1 MSKSNL
7 DTEQGLLERVFKLKQ
22 HGTTARTELIAGITT
37 FLTMVYIV
45 FVNPQILGVA
55 GMDVQAVFV
64 TTCLIA
70 AFGSIFMGL
79 LANLPVALAPA
90 MGLNAFFAFVV
101 VGAMGISWQVGMGAI
116 FWGAI
121 GFLLLTIFRIRYWMI
136 ANIPLSLRVGI
147 TSGIGLFIAMMGL
160 KNAGIVVANPDTLV
174 AVGNLASHSV
184 LLGALGFF
192 IIAVLASRNIHA
204 AVLVSIVVT
213 TLIGWALGDVH
224 YSGIFS
230 MPPSVTSVVGQV
242 DLAGALNIGMAGI
255 IFSFMLVNLF
265 DSSGTLIG
273 VTDKAGLADHKG
285 KFPRMKQALYVDSI
299 SSVAGAFI
307 GTSSVTA
314 YIESSSGVSVGGRTG
329 LTAVVVGILFL
340 LVIFISPL
348 AGMVPAYAA
357 AGALIY
363 VGVLMTSS
371 LARVKWDDL
380 TEAVP
385 AFVTAV
391 MMPFSFSIT
400 EGIALGFIS
409 YCLMKLGTGRWREI
423 SPCVVVVAL
432 LFMLKIAFVDH

>member
-1 MSKSNL
+1 MSKPNL

-174 AVGNLASHSV
+174 AVGNLTSHSV

-242 DLAGALNIGMAGI
+242 DLAGALNISMAGI

-273 VTDKAGLADHKG
+273 VTDKAGLTDHKG

-340 LVIFISPL
+340 LVMFVSPL

-371 LARVKWDDL
+371 LSRVKWDDL

-409 YCLMKLGTGRWREI
+409 YCLMKLGTDRK
-423 SPCVVVVAL
+423 SVV
-432 LFMLKIAFVDH
+432 